1 VKTATSPGER
11 VAARARDIRGA
22 LGVAIACLEAQG
34 VPSAPLAAELL
45 LMHVLGRDRAFL
57 YAHPEYALDA
67 DQAARFAQFIEQRA
81 AATPVQYLTGR
92 QEFWGLE
99 FEVNPS
105 VLIPRPETE
114 HVLEVAL
121 ARLGAR
127 RADPLTV
134 ADVGTGSGCLAVA
147 LARELPRAKI
157 LATDISRAALEVAR
171 CNAER
176 HGVAARIEFRRAN
189 FLRTYLADSRPVKR
203 CFDLIVSNPPYIGL
217 DEAASLPREVRDH
230 EPREALFAGPQ
241 GMDAYPRLIAQA
253 ESLMKSGGW
262 LVVELG
268 HRSALPVASLLQN
281 ASWFDV
287 AIERDL
293 AGIDRVLS
301 AQRAVRDSA

>member
-1 VKTATSPGER
+1 MAISEEQ
-11 VAARARDIRGA
+11 VAAPAIRDALRA
-22 LGVAIACLEAQG
+22 AIVGLESGG

-45 LMHVLGRDRAFL
+45 LMHALGRDRAFL

-67 DQAARFAQFIEQRA
+67 DQAARFAKLIEQRA
-81 AATPVQYLTGR
+81 AGTPVQYLTGQ

-114 HVLEVAL
+114 HVVEVAL

-127 RADPLTV
+127 RGDPLIV

-147 LARELPRAKI
+147 LSHELPQAQI
-157 LATDISRAALEVAR
+157 VATDISPAALEVAAR
-171 CNAER
+171 NAAR
-176 HGVAARIEFRRAN
+176 HGVAPRIEFRRAN

-217 DEAASLPREVRDH
+217 DEAASLPREVREH
-230 EPREALFAGPQ
+230 EPREALFAGPE
-241 GMDAYPRLIAQA
+241 GVEAYPHLIAQA
-253 ESLMKSGGW
+253 EALLRGGGW

-268 HRSALPVASLLQN
+268 HKSAPRVAPLLQN
-281 ASWFDV
+281 ASWLRV
-287 AIERDL
+287 SIERDL

-301 AQRAVRDSA
+301 AQRAPRDSG

>member
-1 VKTATSPGER
+1 VKTGAISVEP
-11 VAARARDIRGA
+11 VAAQARDVRGA
-22 LGVAIACLEAQG
+22 LVAAIARLESEG

-45 LMHVLGRDRAFL
+45 LMHILGRDRAFL

-67 DQAARFAQFIEQRA
+67 DQAVRFSQVIEQRA
-81 AATPVQYLTGR
+81 AGTPVQYLTGR

-114 HVLEVAL
+114 HVVEVAL

-147 LARELPRAKI
+147 LAHELPQAQI
-157 LATDISRAALEVAR
+157 FATDISPAALEVAAR
-171 CNAER
+171 NAAR
-176 HGVAARIEFRRAN
+176 NGVAARIEFRRAN
-189 FLRTYLADSRPVKR
+189 FLRTYLADSRPTKR
-203 CFDLIVSNPPYIGL
+203 CFNLIVSNPPYIGL
-217 DEAASLPREVRDH
+217 DEAASLPREVREH
-230 EPREALFAGPQ
+230 EPHEALFAGPE
-241 GMDAYPRLIAQA
+241 GVEAYPRLIAQA
-253 ESLMKSGGW
+253 ETLLRSGGW

-268 HRSALPVASLLQN
+268 YKSAPRVAPLVQN
-281 ASWFDV
+281 ASWSHA

-301 AQRAVRDSA
+301 AQRVARDSA

>member
-1 VKTATSPGER
+1 MKAAASTAEPVAER
-11 VAARARDIRGA
+11 DLRGA
-22 LGVAIACLEAQG
+22 LAATIVRLESAG

-45 LMHVLGRDRAFL
+45 LLHVLGRDRAFL

-67 DQAARFAQFIEQRA
+67 NEAGRFARLIEQRA
-81 AATPVQYLTGR
+81 AGTPVQYLTGR

-114 HVLEVAL
+114 HVVEVAL

-127 RADPLTV
+127 RAEPLNV
-134 ADVGTGSGCLAVA
+134 ADAGTGSGCLAVA
-147 LARELPRAKI
+147 LARELPQARI
-157 LATDISRAALEVAR
+157 VATDISPEALEVAR
-171 CNAER
+171 RNAAR
-176 HGVAARIEFRRAN
+176 HGVAVRIELCRAN
-189 FLRTYLADSRPVKR
+189 FLRTYLADSRPTKR

-230 EPREALFAGPQ
+230 EPHQALFAGPE
-241 GMDAYPRLIAQA
+241 GNDAYPRLIAQA
-253 ESLMKSGGW
+253 ERLLRGGGW

-268 HRSALPVASLLQN
+268 HKSAPRVAPL
-281 ASWFDV
+281 FDSAAWAHLAV
-287 AIERDL
+287 ERDL

-301 AQRAVRDSA
+301 AQRVARPPV

>member
-1 VKTATSPGER
+1 MKITAISEKQVG
-11 VAARARDIRGA
+11 VQNVRGA
-22 LGVAIACLEAQG
+22 LGAAIAHLESDG

-45 LMHVLGRDRAFL
+45 LLHVLGRDRAFL

-67 DQAARFAQFIEQRA
+67 DQAARFARLIEQRA
-81 AATPVQYLTGR
+81 AGTPVQYLTGR

-114 HVLEVAL
+114 HVVEVAL
-121 ARLGAR
+121 TRLGPR
-127 RADPLTV
+127 RTDSLVV

-147 LARELPRAKI
+147 LAHDLPQAHI
-157 LATDISRAALEVAR
+157 FATDISPAALEVAAR
-171 CNAER
+171 NAAR
-176 HGVAARIEFRRAN
+176 HGVAARIEFCRAN

-203 CFDLIVSNPPYIGL
+203 CFDLIVSNPPYIGVG
-217 DEAASLPREVRDH
+217 EAGSLPREVREH
-230 EPREALFAGPQ
+230 EPHEALFAGPE
-241 GMDAYPRLIAQA
+241 GIEAYPRLIAQA
-253 ESLMKSGGW
+253 EALLRGGGW

-268 HRSALPVASLLQN
+268 HKSASRVAPLLQN
-281 ASWFDV
+281 ASWLHA

-301 AQRAVRDSA
+301 AQRVARDSA

>member
-1 VKTATSPGER
+1 VKTAASPAEP
-11 VAARARDIRGA
+11 VAAHAREIRGA
-22 LGVAIACLEAQG
+22 LGAAIARLELEG

-57 YAHPEYALDA
+57 YAHPEHVLDA
-67 DQAARFAQFIEQRA
+67 DQAARFARLIEQRA
-81 AATPVQYLTGR
+81 AGTPVQYLTGW
-92 QEFWGLE
+92 QEFWGLG

-114 HVLEVAL
+114 HVVEVAL

-127 RADPLTV
+127 RTDSLVV
-134 ADVGTGSGCLAVA
+134 ADVGTGSGCLAIA
-147 LARELPRAKI
+147 LAHELPNAQI
-157 LATDISRAALEVAR
+157 FATDISPAALEVAAR
-171 CNAER
+171 NAVR

-189 FLRTYLADSRPVKR
+189 FLRTYLADSRPIKR

-217 DEAASLPREVRDH
+217 GEAASLPREVREH
-230 EPREALFAGPQ
+230 EPHDALFAGPE
-241 GMDAYPRLIAQA
+241 GVEAYPRLIVQA
-253 ESLMKSGGW
+253 EGLLRGGGW

-268 HRSALPVASLLQN
+268 HKSALRVAPLLQT
-281 ASWFDV
+281 ASWTHS

-301 AQRAVRDSA
+301 AQRVARDSA

>member
-1 VKTATSPGER
+1 VRT
-11 VAARARDIRGA
+11 
-22 LGVAIACLEAQG
+22 VAIPVDRADISGSLAAAIARLELGG

-45 LMHVLGRDRAFL
+45 LMHILGRDRAFL
-57 YAHPEYALDA
+57 YAHPEFALDA
-67 DQAARFAQFIEQRA
+67 DQAVRFAQLIEQRA
-81 AATPVQYLTGR
+81 AGTPVQYLTGR

-114 HVLEVAL
+114 HVVEVAL

-127 RADPLTV
+127 RADRLTV

-147 LARELPRAKI
+147 LATELPQARI
-157 LATDISRAALEVAR
+157 VATDISPAALEVAAR
-171 CNAER
+171 NAVR
-176 HGVAARIEFRRAN
+176 HGFAARIEFRRAN
-189 FLRTYLADSRPVKR
+189 FLRTYWPDSRPVKR
-203 CFDLIVSNPPYIGL
+203 CFDLVVSNPPYIGT
-217 DEAASLPREVRDH
+217 DEAATLSREVREH
-230 EPREALFAGPQ
+230 EPREALFAGPE

-253 ESLMKSGGW
+253 ESLVKNDGW

-268 HRSALPVASLLQN
+268 HKSAPRVVPLLQN
-281 ASWFDV
+281 SSWSHA

-301 AQRAVRDSA
+301 AQRAARDSR